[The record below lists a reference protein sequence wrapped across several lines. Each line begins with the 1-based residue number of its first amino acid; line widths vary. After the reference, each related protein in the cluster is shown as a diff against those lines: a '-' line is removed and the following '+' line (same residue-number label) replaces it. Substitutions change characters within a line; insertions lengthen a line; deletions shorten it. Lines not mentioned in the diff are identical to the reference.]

1 MDALERENREL
12 SNSIQKWWKKI
23 GHEFERRSDQRKNEI
38 RSAQGYNGRNPSI
51 GNSKKWD
58 SFDPNKLDT
67 GTFSP
72 LCKFWKVH
80 ARITPEIKLINDWH
94 VRNPDDTFRIMFC
107 IIHVLYIIMDQCI
120 GRTERK
126 SSVQFKSSFFGEL
139 WTDRSSSFTK
149 ELELEQKFD
158 FLMNLNWMHHNF
170 LVHLNLDFYAQQAWK
185 FQKV

>member
-80 ARITPEIKLINDWH
+80 ARITPEIKLINDLH
-94 VRNPDDTFRIMFC
+94 VRNPDDTFRILFC
-107 IIHVLYIIMDQCI
+107 IIHVLYTYNHGHFRLCWNKNSKIYFMLVKIVHTTPKTWF
-120 GRTERK
+120 TEPNTRFSK
-126 SSVQFKSSFFGEL
+126 L
-139 WTDRSSSFTK
+139 T
-149 ELELEQKFD
+149 
-158 FLMNLNWMHHNF
+158 
-170 LVHLNLDFYAQQAWK
+170 
-185 FQKV
+185 